1 MASASR
7 TAANR
12 TEGPGWLATLAG
24 AALLVVAGFGVGLVA
39 GTAFEEPDLVMAH
52 LAGNTTEVAL
62 GAPPAGV
69 PPAPAAADDSYAV
82 AADSAPP
89 PAVAAAPPP
98 PSRSGG
104 FAIQVGA
111 FSTDTPARELA
122 AELSRLGMPTYV
134 ANEPGGA
141 RFKVRV
147 GPIATREEATQLARR
162 LKTEHRLPTWVLSRE
177 R

>member
-7 TAANR
+7 AAANR
-12 TEGPGWLATLAG
+12 SEGPGWLATLAG

-52 LAGNTTEVAL
+52 LSGNTTEVVL
-62 GAPPAGV
+62 GAPSPEAA
-69 PPAPAAADDSYAV
+69 PTPAAADDSYAV
-82 AADSAPP
+82 ASDPAP
-89 PAVAAAPPP
+89 PAVAAAPPAP
-98 PSRSGG
+98 LRSGG

-111 FSTDTPARELA
+111 FSTDASARELA
-122 AELSRLGMPTYV
+122 SELIRLGMPTYV
-134 ANEPGGA
+134 ADEPGGA
-141 RFKVRV
+141 RYKVRV